1 MSPYK
6 HLGRR
11 FLVTLFG
18 IPLLLSSMYV
28 GRLFFLCVTG
38 IILSGALWELYA
50 LAEKK
55 GYHPLKIAGIFSA
68 LAIGA
73 DFYFWN
79 AHWFQWILFIE
90 LLTVL
95 TIGLFQNNKNHLG
108 NAAVTIGGTLYLSCF
123 SFFLLLR
130 QFPVY
135 TDQPYEKGGQFIMM
149 VFVTIWICDTAA
161 YFVGSSLGKHKL
173 FARVSPRKTWEGAIA
188 GFVISPFAV
197 WGFNRLF
204 LNTLS
209 APDILFIGLVVG
221 TIGQMSDLIESL
233 FKRDVDVK
241 DSSNLLPGHGGML
254 DRFDSPL
261 MVAPILYFYLYI
273 KYFLL

>member
-1 MSPYK
+1 MSPFK

-18 IPLLLSSMYV
+18 IPLLLASMVV
-28 GRLFFLCVTG
+28 GKIFFLSVSG
-38 IILSGALWELYA
+38 VILSVALWELYK

-55 GYHPLKIAGIFSA
+55 GYTPLKSAGLVA
-68 LAIGA
+68 VLAVAI
-73 DFYFWN
+73 DFYLWN

-90 LLTVL
+90 WMAVL
-95 TIGLFQNNKNHLG
+95 GVGLFQKNKNHLA
-108 NAAVTIGGTLYLSCF
+108 NASVTVGGTLYLSCF
-123 SFFLLLR
+123 SYFILIR
-130 QFPVY
+130 QLPVY
-135 TDQPYEKGGQFIMM
+135 TDQPYEKGGLFIMM
-149 VFVTIWICDTAA
+149 IFIAIWICDTAA

-173 FARVSPRKTWEGAIA
+173 FPRVSPRKTWEGAVA
-188 GFVISPFAV
+188 GFIASPIAV
-197 WGFNRLF
+197 WAFDRLF
-204 LNTLS
+204 LKNLS
-209 APDILFIGLVVG
+209 LADILFIGFIVG

-261 MVAPILYFYLYI
+261 LVAPIIYFYLYI
-273 KYFLL
+273 KYFVQ